1 MPEPESSVDVATGS
15 AMQRAVGAEQ
25 DARRII
31 AEAATQA
38 AAAIERARADARARL
53 NAVPGRI
60 ARVRERS
67 ERAVQA
73 ALAGIQSDEVAA
85 TSKLH
90 EAVLAPELLERSVA
104 QLVGRLTGAKQ
115 GGA

>member
-1 MPEPESSVDVATGS
+1 MPEPESPVDVVVGS
-15 AMQRAVGAEQ
+15 AMQRAVSAEQ

-31 AEAATQA
+31 AEAEAEA
-38 AAAIERARADARARL
+38 AAMVERARADSRARL

-73 ALAGIQSDEVAA
+73 ALAGIQADEIAA
-85 TSKLH
+85 TAKLR
-90 EAVLAPELLERSVA
+90 EAVLAPDLLERSVA
-104 QLVGRLTGAKQ
+104 QLVGRLTGAGQ
-115 GGA
+115 GKP